1 MLTRTDR
8 RRFPI
13 LIAAIAALALA
24 MTLLFSPVQAQE
36 GSVPDKPRGLSATAT
51 HDQVVLN
58 WDDPSDDSI
67 TGYVILRRMRVNNT
81 GGEFSELVADTGTAA
96 LTYTD
101 DTVAASLTYTYR
113 IKAINEH
120 GTSERSRWVHIDT
133 PAAPVPDKPRGLDA
147 TATHDSVTLT
157 WDDPSDDSITG
168 YVILRRMRVNNTG
181 GEFSELVADTGT
193 AALTYTDDTVAAS
206 LTYTYRIKAI
216 NEHGTS
222 ERSRWS
228 HIDTPAAPEPTPAA
242 SQSRSGGTQQDRSNH
257 EVNICD
263 RTPEVEEW
271 ILAQLPS
278 DTDCGAVTAQQ
289 LAAITDPPISAL
301 VVAEV
306 TFSNIAALAIEGY
319 SSDILLSSDFAGL
332 TGITKVFIFHSPAL
346 MAVPAGAFD
355 EFTKSGLTEVNL
367 SHNGLKAID
376 VDAFDG
382 LTALTNL
389 DLRYNDITELPEG
402 VFSGLTALTLLDL
415 RGNSI
420 AQLAAGIFSG
430 LTALEEI
437 VLSLNSLTTLPTGIL
452 TGLDLVELH
461 LENNSISALPADLFQ
476 PLDDTFQF
484 LWLHNNSLTALD
496 EDIFDGLSGLLFLI
510 LSNNDLTALPANL
523 FADLD
528 DSLSL
533 LALNGNEI
541 TSLDGDIFDGLDGVS
556 NLYLHDNQISALPDD
571 LFDPFDETLQQIW
584 LRNNRLSAL
593 DEDIFDDLSGLVL
606 LLLSGNSLTSLPE
619 DVFDGLSSLGI
630 LTLNDNSLTT
640 LETDL
645 FDPLDDSLTN
655 IHLHNNGLTALNV
668 DIFDG
673 LDGLTELDLRGNSL
687 TTLETDLFDPLDNS
701 LKQLYLQDNGLT
713 ALNVDIFDGL
723 DGLEDLRLSENSI
736 ASLTA
741 GVFEDLDDSLKTLDL
756 RDIDGADDDL
766 TTLPAMVFGGLTGL
780 EYLDLSCNGLT
791 ALDLTRFD
799 PFATTLLYLDIS
811 ANAFT
816 ATTRPTEAAVTAKL
830 TNADLTF
837 DLDDTSDCLSARE
850 AGLSSLTLSA
860 GTLTPP
866 FTAPGV
872 TVQDYYFVDVDHTV
886 EVLTIL
892 PTPKDADATVE
903 PIGAT
908 VDADPNTA
916 GLQIALAYGNNIVQW
931 KVDSRDGANTA
942 NYHVEVFRAHPPA
955 SISLLSELVLSGVVL
970 TPAFEGGTY
979 TYTADVAST
988 VTETTVT
995 ATPLDP
1001 DATAVI
1007 KLGGTEDSDGTV
1019 DLVVGTNAITVEVT
1033 AEDGTTMQT
1042 YTVTVTRPATPPDDP
1057 ADPPEADFREG
1068 DGEDLP
1074 ADTTTTGVVEVGGF
1088 GARGAIDAPVFVEYN
1103 NRPGYDFDTDWFA
1116 VELEAGRTYR
1126 IDMKGRI
1133 LSSPG
1138 LNMPG
1143 VPVDPELTLSL
1154 PQINAIYDDGRG
1166 LPCQHVGGGRI
1177 KRPPPVPCD
1186 VSRPCRRHPLHRGE
1200 RRVVRV
1206 GRLRA
1211 SGHRYHGG

>member
-1 MLTRTDR
+1 
-8 RRFPI
+8 
-13 LIAAIAALALA
+13 
-24 MTLLFSPVQAQE
+24 
-36 GSVPDKPRGLSATAT
+36 
-51 HDQVVLN
+51 
-58 WDDPSDDSI
+58 
-67 TGYVILRRMRVNNT
+67 MRP
-81 GGEFSELVADTGTAA
+81 A
-96 LTYTD
+96 
-101 DTVAASLTYTYR
+101 LTYTYR

-120 GTSERSRWVHIDT
+120 GASERSRWYHIDTPEAPVPDQPTGLAATATHDSVTLSWDDPEDDTVTGYVILRRIPAVDPQGQFSELVADTETAALTYTDDTVSAETRYTYRIKAINEHGASERSRWVHIDT
-133 PAAPVPDKPRGLDA
+133 PAAPGHA
-147 TATHDSVTLT
+147 TPPGPGKRANV
-157 WDDPSDDSITG
+157 
-168 YVILRRMRVNNTG
+168 
-181 GEFSELVADTGT
+181 SE
-193 AALTYTDDTVAAS
+193 
-206 LTYTYRIKAI
+206 
-216 NEHGTS
+216 
-222 ERSRWS
+222 
-228 HIDTPAAPEPTPAA
+228 
-242 SQSRSGGTQQDRSNH
+242 GGTDLRQTT
-257 EVNICD
+257 VNICD

-271 ILAQLPS
+271 ILAQIPS

-437 VLSLNSLTTLPTGIL
+437 VLSLNSLTTLPTGIF
-452 TGLDLVELH
+452 TGLDLEELH
-461 LENNSISALPADLFQ
+461 LENNSISALPADVFQ

-556 NLYLHDNQISALPDD
+556 TLYLHDNQISALPDD

-584 LRNNRLSAL
+584 LRNNGLSAL

-619 DVFDGLSSLGI
+619 DVFGGLSSLGI

-645 FDPLDDSLTN
+645 FDPLDDSLTH

-673 LDGLTELDLRGNSL
+673 LVGLTELYLRGNSL

-701 LKQLYLQDNGLT
+701 LKKLYLQDNGLT

-723 DGLEDLRLSENSI
+723 VGLEDLRLSENSI

-766 TTLPAMVFGGLTGL
+766 TMLPAMVFGGLTGL

-816 ATTRPTEAAVTAKL
+816 ATTKPTEVAVTAKL

-886 EVLTIL
+886 DVLTIL

-979 TYTADVAST
+979 TYTADVAPT

-1033 AEDGTTMQT
+1033 AEDTTTTQT
-1042 YTVTVTRPATPPDDP
+1042 YTVTVTLSVRDFTPPDD
-1057 ADPPEADFREG
+1057 
-1068 DGEDLP
+1068 LP
-1074 ADTTTTGVVEVGGF
+1074 ANANTTGKVKVDGSAVSGDIY
-1088 GARGAIDAPVFVEYN
+1088 RPVFVKN
-1103 NRPGYDFDTDWFA
+1103 GYEFDTDWFA
-1116 VELEAGRTYR
+1116 VDLKADRTYR
-1126 IDMKGRI
+1126 IDMKGAI
-1133 LSSPG
+1133 PT
-1138 LNMPG
+1138 N
-1143 VPVDPELTLSL
+1143 DLTLRL
-1154 PQINAIYDDGRG
+1154 PQINAIYDADGDY
-1166 LPCQHVGGGRI
+1166 LVNTF
-1177 KRPPPVPCD
+1177 
-1186 VSRPCRRHPLHRGE
+1186 SRDESSAHHLF
-1200 RRVVRV
+1200 RVTFHAHAD
-1206 GRLRA
+1206 GTYYIAA
-1211 SGHRYHGG
+1211 SGESFEWGDYELRVIDITQDAD